1 MTPGQKLI
9 LVVDDTPF
17 NISVI
22 TGALKETYR
31 TKVATSGAKA
41 LAIAAADEKPD
52 LILLDVM
59 MPEMDGYEVCRRL
72 KADPMT
78 REIPVIFLTA
88 QTDAEDE
95 TRGFQ
100 VGAVDYVHKPFSPAV
115 MKARVHTHL
124 TLRET
129 RKKLAQQLF
138 AIQKELETARL
149 IQQSIL
155 PQMVPQIDGLDIA
168 ARYVPMASVAGDFYD
183 FIVVDNKHVGILVA
197 DVSGHGMPAAL
208 IASMLKIALA
218 AQSAHADDPA
228 RVLLGLNQ
236 ALCGKFQHH
245 YVTAAYMFVDME
257 KRTLLYAGA
266 GHPPLL
272 MWGAASPGV
281 RDVTENGLFLGM
293 FDFATYS
300 SVQVSLAPGDR
311 GLLYTDGV
319 SETNNPE
326 GAEFGSKRFRQ
337 FLEAQKNGSANQLVD
352 GLLEELARWSARG
365 EGEDLSDD
373 ITMVTIHVKDIA

>member
-1 MTPGQKLI
+1 MTLEQKLI
-9 LVVDDTPF
+9 LVVDDTPL

-22 TGALKETYR
+22 TGALKDTYR
-31 TKVATSGAKA
+31 TKVATSGVKA
-41 LAIAAADEKPD
+41 LAIAGADEKPD

-59 MPEMDGYEVCRRL
+59 MPEMDGYEVCRHL
-72 KADPMT
+72 KADPTT
-78 REIPVIFLTA
+78 REIPVIFLTG
-88 QTDAEDE
+88 QTEAEDE
-95 TRGFQ
+95 THGFQ

-124 TLRET
+124 VLRET
-129 RKKLAQQLF
+129 REKLAQQLL

-155 PQMVPQIDGLDIA
+155 PETVPQIDGLDIA

-183 FIVVDNKHVGILVA
+183 FVVVDNKHIGILVA

-218 AQSAHADDPA
+218 AQSAHADHPA
-228 RVLLGLNQ
+228 RVLQGLNQ
-236 ALCGKFQHH
+236 TLCGKFQHH

-257 KRTLLYAGA
+257 KRTLTYAGA

-272 MWGAASPGV
+272 MWGAASPSV
-281 RDVTENGLFLGM
+281 RDVTENGLFLGK

-300 SVQVSLAPGDR
+300 SVEVPLAPGDR
-311 GLLYTDGV
+311 GLLYTDGI
-319 SETNNPE
+319 SEANNPE
-326 GAEFGSKRFRQ
+326 GAEFGSERFRQ
-337 FLEAQKNGSANQLVD
+337 FLEAEKNGSANQLAD
-352 GLLEELARWSARG
+352 RLLEELARWSARG
-365 EGEDLSDD
+365 EGEDLDDD
-373 ITMVTIHVKDIA
+373 ITIVTIHVRNFA

>member
-1 MTPGQKLI
+1 MMTPGQKLI
-9 LVVDDTPF
+9 LVVDDTPL

-22 TGALKETYR
+22 TGALKDTYK

-41 LAIAAADEKPD
+41 LAIAAADEKPE

-72 KADPMT
+72 KADPTT

-124 TLRET
+124 ALRET
-129 RKKLAQQLF
+129 RENLAQQLL
-138 AIQKELETARL
+138 AMQKELETARL

-155 PQMVPQIDGLDIA
+155 PQKVPQIEGLDIA
-168 ARYVPMASVAGDFYD
+168 ARYLPMASVAGDFYD
-183 FIVVDNKHVGILVA
+183 FIVVDNKHLGILVA

-218 AQSAHADDPA
+218 AESAHAEEPA
-228 RVLLGLNQ
+228 RVLQGLNQ

-245 YVTAAYMFVDME
+245 YVTAAYVFLDME
-257 KRTLLYAGA
+257 KRTLSYAGA

-300 SVQVSLAPGDR
+300 SVDVPLAPGDR
-311 GLLYTDGV
+311 GLLYTDGI

-326 GAEFGSKRFRQ
+326 GAEFGSERFPQ
-337 FLEAQKNGSANQLVD
+337 FLEAQKNGSANQLAD

-365 EGEDLSDD
+365 EGEDLDDD
-373 ITMVTIHVKDIA
+373 ITMVTIRVMG

>member
-1 MTPGQKLI
+1 MTPEQKLI
-9 LVVDDTPF
+9 LVVDDTAL

-22 TGALKETYR
+22 TGALKDTYR

-41 LAIAAADEKPD
+41 LAIAVADEKPD

-72 KADPMT
+72 KADPTT

-124 TLRET
+124 ALRET
-129 RKKLAQQLF
+129 REKLARQLL

-155 PQMVPQIDGLDIA
+155 PQTVPQIDGLDIA
-168 ARYVPMASVAGDFYD
+168 ARYIPMTSVAGDFYD
-183 FIVVDNKHVGILVA
+183 FIAVDNKHVGILVA

-218 AQSAHADDPA
+218 AQSAHGDDPA
-228 RVLLGLNQ
+228 QVLQGLNQ

-257 KRTLLYAGA
+257 KRTLSYAGA

-272 MWGAASPGV
+272 MWGATSPGV
-281 RDVTENGLFLGM
+281 RDVIQNGLFLGM

-300 SVQVSLAPGDR
+300 SVKVPLALGDR
-311 GLLYTDGV
+311 GLMYTDGI

-326 GAEFGSKRFRQ
+326 GAEFGSERFRQ
-337 FLEAQKNGSANQLVD
+337 FLEAQKNGSANQLAD

-365 EGEDLSDD
+365 ESRDLDDD
-373 ITMVTIHVKDIA
+373 ITMVTIYVTDVA

>member
-1 MTPGQKLI
+1 MPTEQKTI
-9 LVVDDTPF
+9 LVVDDTPL

-22 TGALKETYR
+22 TGALKDTYK
-31 TKVATSGAKA
+31 TKIATNGPKA
-41 LAIAAADEKPD
+41 LAIAGADEKPD

-72 KADPMT
+72 KADPTT

-88 QTDAEDE
+88 QTEVDDE
-95 TRGFQ
+95 THGFQ

-124 TLRET
+124 VLRET
-129 RKKLAQQLF
+129 REKLAQQLL

-155 PQMVPQIDGLDIA
+155 PETIPQIEGLDIA

-183 FIVVDNKHVGILVA
+183 FIPVDNKHVGILVA

-218 AQSAHADDPA
+218 AQSAHADEPA
-228 RVLLGLNQ
+228 RVLQGLNQ

-245 YVTAAYMFVDME
+245 YVTAAYAFIDME
-257 KRTLLYAGA
+257 RRTLKYAGA

-272 MWGAASPGV
+272 MWGNSSQGV
-281 RDVTENGLFLGM
+281 RDVTENGLFLGK
-293 FDFATYS
+293 FDFASYS
-300 SVQVSLAPGDR
+300 SVEVPLASGDWA
-311 GLLYTDGV
+311 LLYTDGI

-326 GAEFGSKRFRQ
+326 GVEFGTERFRQ
-337 FLEAQKNGSANQLVD
+337 FLAGDKNASADQLANS
-352 GLLEELARWSARG
+352 LLNELARYSARA
-365 EGEDLSDD
+365 EGEDLDDD
-373 ITMVTIHVKDIA
+373 ITLVAIHATDTV

>member
-1 MTPGQKLI
+1 MPPEQKLI
-9 LVVDDTPF
+9 LVVDDTPV

-22 TGALKETYR
+22 TGALKDTYR

-41 LAIAAADEKPD
+41 LSIAGADEKPD

-72 KADPMT
+72 KTDPVT

-88 QTDAEDE
+88 QTEAEDE

-100 VGAVDYVHKPFSPAV
+100 VGAVDYVHKPFSSAV
-115 MKARVHTHL
+115 VKARVHTHL
-124 TLRET
+124 VLRET
-129 RKKLAQQLF
+129 REKLAQQLL

-149 IQQSIL
+149 IQHSIL
-155 PQMVPQIDGLDIA
+155 PETVPRIDGLDIA
-168 ARYVPMASVAGDFYD
+168 ARYVPMTAVAGDFYD
-183 FIVVDNKHVGILVA
+183 FIVVDDHRVGILVA

-218 AQSAHADDPA
+218 AQAAHADNPA
-228 RVLLGLNQ
+228 QVLQGLNQ

-245 YVTAAYMFVDME
+245 YVTAAYLFIDTN
-257 KRTLLYAGA
+257 KRTLTYSGA

-272 MWGAASPGV
+272 LWSASSGGV
-281 RDVTENGLFLGM
+281 RDIIENGLFLGK

-300 SVQVSLAPGDR
+300 SVEIPLSAGDR
-311 GLLYTDGV
+311 CLLYTDGV
-319 SETNNPE
+319 SETNNPQ
-326 GAEFGSKRFRQ
+326 GVEFGSERFRQ
-337 FLEAQKNGSANQLVD
+337 FLAEEKNGSANHLVD
-352 GLLEELARWSARG
+352 DLLQELARWSARG
-365 EGEDLSDD
+365 EDEDLDDD
-373 ITMVTIHVKDIA
+373 ITMVAVCVTDTL

>member
-1 MTPGQKLI
+1 VPTEQKLI
-9 LVVDDTPF
+9 LVVDDTPV

-22 TGALKETYR
+22 TGALKDTYR
-31 TKVATSGAKA
+31 TKVATSGVKA

-72 KADPMT
+72 KADPTT

-88 QTDAEDE
+88 QTEAEDE
-95 TRGFQ
+95 TRGFL
-100 VGAVDYVHKPFSPAV
+100 VGAVDYVHKPFSAAV
-115 MKARVHTHL
+115 MKARVHTHIV
-124 TLRET
+124 LREM
-129 RKKLAQQLF
+129 REKLAKQLS

-149 IQQSIL
+149 IQHSIL
-155 PQMVPQIDGLDIA
+155 PETMPQIDGLDIA

-183 FIVVDNKHVGILVA
+183 FIEVDNKHAGILIA

-218 AQSAHADDPA
+218 AERAHADDPA
-228 RVLLGLNQ
+228 RVLKGLNQ
-236 ALCGKFQHH
+236 TLCGKFQHH
-245 YVTAAYMFVDME
+245 YVTAAYVFVDMD
-257 KRTLLYAGA
+257 KRTLRYGGA

-281 RDVTENGLFLGM
+281 RDVIENGLFLGK

-300 SVQVSLAPGDR
+300 SVEVPLAPGDR
-311 GLLYTDGV
+311 ALLYTDGI
-319 SETNNPE
+319 SEANNPE
-326 GAEFGSKRFRQ
+326 GAEFGTERLRQ
-337 FLEAQKNGSANQLVD
+337 FLETEKDGSANQLAD
-352 GLLEELARWSARG
+352 GLLDELARWSARG
-365 EGEDLSDD
+365 EGEDLDDD
-373 ITMVTIHVKDIA
+373 ITMVTVHVTDIA

>member
-1 MTPGQKLI
+1 MTPEQKLI
-9 LVVDDTPF
+9 LVVDDTPL

-41 LAIAAADEKPD
+41 LAIAVADEKPD

-72 KADPMT
+72 KADPTT

-95 TRGFQ
+95 THGFQ

-124 TLRET
+124 ALRET
-129 RKKLAQQLF
+129 REKLARQLL

-155 PQMVPQIDGLDIA
+155 PQTVPQIDGLDIA

-183 FIVVDNKHVGILVA
+183 FIAVDNKHVGILVA

-228 RVLLGLNQ
+228 RVLQGLNQ
-236 ALCGKFQHH
+236 ALCGKFQYH
-245 YVTAAYMFVDME
+245 YVTAAYVFVDME
-257 KRTLLYAGA
+257 KQTLTYAGA
-266 GHPPLL
+266 GHPPML
-272 MWGAASPGV
+272 MWGAASPRV
-281 RDVTENGLFLGM
+281 RDVIENGLFLGK

-300 SVQVSLAPGDR
+300 SVELPLLPGDR

-319 SETNNPE
+319 SETNDPE
-326 GAEFGSKRFRQ
+326 GAEFGSERFRQ
-337 FLEAQKNGSANQLVD
+337 FLEAQKNGSANQLAD
-352 GLLEELARWSARG
+352 RLLEELARWSARG
-365 EGEDLSDD
+365 EGEDLDDD
-373 ITMVTIHVKDIA
+373 ITLVTIHVTDVA

>member
-1 MTPGQKLI
+1 MTPEQKLI
-9 LVVDDTPF
+9 LVVDDTPL

-22 TGALKETYR
+22 TGALKDTYR

-41 LAIAAADEKPD
+41 LAIAVADEKPD

-72 KADPMT
+72 KANPT
-78 REIPVIFLTA
+78 VREIPVIFLTA

-124 TLRET
+124 ALRET
-129 RKKLAQQLF
+129 REKLAQQLL

-155 PQMVPQIDGLDIA
+155 PQTVPQIDGLDIA
-168 ARYVPMASVAGDFYD
+168 ARYIPMTSVAGDFYD
-183 FIVVDNKHVGILVA
+183 FIVVDNKRVGILIA

-218 AQSAHADDPA
+218 AQSPHADDPA
-228 RVLLGLNQ
+228 QVLKGLNQ

-245 YVTAAYMFVDME
+245 YVTAAYAFVDME
-257 KRTLLYAGA
+257 KRTLTYAGA

-272 MWGAASPGV
+272 LRGAGSPGV

-300 SVQVSLAPGDR
+300 SVKVLLAPGDR
-311 GLLYTDGV
+311 CLLYTDGI

-326 GAEFGSKRFRQ
+326 GAEFGSERFRH
-337 FLEAQKNGSANQLVD
+337 FLEVQRNGSANQLAD
-352 GLLEELARWSARG
+352 SLLEELARWSARR
-365 EGEDLSDD
+365 EGEDLNDD
-373 ITMVTIHVKDIA
+373 ITMVTMRLTDVA

>member
-1 MTPGQKLI
+1 MTPEQKLI
-9 LVVDDTPF
+9 LVVDDTPL

-22 TGALKETYR
+22 TGALKDTYR

-41 LAIAAADEKPD
+41 LAVAAADEKPD

-72 KADPMT
+72 KADPTT

-115 MKARVHTHL
+115 MKTRVHTHL
-124 TLRET
+124 ALRET
-129 RKKLAQQLF
+129 REKLAQQLL

-149 IQQSIL
+149 IQLSIL
-155 PQMVPQIDGLDIA
+155 PQTLPQIDGLDIA

-183 FIVVDNKHVGILVA
+183 FIVVDNKHVGILIA

-228 RVLLGLNQ
+228 RVLHGLNQ

-245 YVTAAYMFVDME
+245 YVTAAYVFVDMQ
-257 KRTLLYAGA
+257 KRTLSYAAA

-272 MWGAASPGV
+272 MWGTASSGV

-300 SVQVSLAPGDR
+300 SINVPLAPGDR
-311 GLLYTDGV
+311 GLLYTDGI

-326 GAEFGSKRFRQ
+326 GAEFGNERFRQ
-337 FLEAQKNGSANQLVD
+337 FLETQKNGSANQLAD

-365 EGEDLSDD
+365 EGKDLDDD
-373 ITMVTIHVKDIA
+373 ITMVTIHVVDIA